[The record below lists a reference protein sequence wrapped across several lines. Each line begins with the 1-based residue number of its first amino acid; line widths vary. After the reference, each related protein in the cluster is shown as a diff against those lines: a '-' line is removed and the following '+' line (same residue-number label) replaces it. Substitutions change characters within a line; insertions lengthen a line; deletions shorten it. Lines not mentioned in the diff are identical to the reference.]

1 MKLLMVGRS
10 PENDICLDNISVS
23 RKHLK
28 VVIDDKVLIEDLGS
42 VNGTF
47 VNDKPVKFAYITPKD
62 VIRLGNVSLN
72 TSQFFTEQMQNS
84 GAKKFEKTIYADE
97 KNLIKNQRIISVG
110 RAADNDI
117 VLGDIQISS
126 HHAKFFLE
134 GKNIILEDLNST
146 NGTFINK
153 RKIQREIVSLN
164 DSIYFG
170 NFKFSSDAY
179 KNLFEDKEKISE
191 QDKAIKLKEGVN
203 KVGRA
208 DDNDIVIKHPMISS
222 HHAIIWKSN
231 EILEIEDTNSL
242 NGVFV
247 NGIKVSKSRIT
258 YDDVINLGIYPLRL
272 SEHKIIRS
280 YKSDGRIDLANL
292 SFAVN
297 DKGNKKVIINDISLT
312 IYPTEFVGLIGPSGS
327 GKTTLLNLMN
337 GYSMPTT
344 GEVIVNSFN
353 LHKNQNLFRGM
364 IGFVPQDDI
373 IHREL
378 TVYESLY
385 YSAKLRLPS
394 DTSEKEIQ
402 DRVNDII
409 DKLELTK
416 AKNVIIGSPE
426 KRGISGGQRKRVN
439 LAQEL
444 ITQPTILFMDEPTSG
459 LDPRSDHKIMKL
471 LRTLADEGRIV
482 ILTTHHI
489 SIENFKLFDNIVLL
503 SKGGKVAFYG
513 PSYPDSLQY
522 FNVDDPKEIFD
533 EIEAKTENS
542 DPSKEFKQSN
552 YYNEYVTKR
561 ILTAANKYKSSAGQ
575 IKKSKI
581 SNLRQLFIFLRRLI
595 RIKISDK
602 ANTLILLLQSP
613 ILALLIALTLNLPK
627 SLRMNT
633 DFLNPLNIMVITAVF
648 FGIINTS
655 REIVSER
662 AIYMRERKVFLKIPP
677 YLFSKFALLSFISF
691 IQSFFLV
698 VIIHSL
704 CDLNYNIVNMIFIIF
719 LTSIVSMCFGLFI
732 SSVAKSPDSAISLS
746 IFALIPQI
754 IYAGAVVPLGKMNS
768 AVNFISNF
776 CITRWSF
783 ESLLIK
789 EARVRPDILWMQSDT
804 TRIPPKLDSI
814 YISMTDY
821 LRGTNIDGV
830 NHDFKETRYL
840 LENASFNFNMLM
852 LAAWGAFFLLLVVVL
867 LKMRDRIK

>member
-10 PENDICLDNISVS
+10 PENDICLNDVSVS

-28 VVIDDKVLIEDLGS
+28 IAVDDKVLIEDLGS

-47 VNDKPVKFAYITPKD
+47 VNGKPVKFAYITPQD
-62 VIRLGNVSLN
+62 TVRLGNVTLN
-72 TSQFFTEQMQNS
+72 TAQLFVPQNTSTTE
-84 GAKKFEKTIYADE
+84 KKIDKTIYSNE
-97 KNLIKNQRIISVG
+97 KNVPQTLKTISVG

-117 VLGDIQISS
+117 VLGDTQISA
-126 HHAKFFLE
+126 HHANFYID
-134 GKNIILEDLNST
+134 GNNIILEDKNST

-153 RKIQREIVSLN
+153 RRVTRSNVTLS
-164 DSIYFG
+164 DTIYFG
-170 NFKFSSDAY
+170 NFKFSLEAY
-179 KNLFEDKEKISE
+179 KNLLEGKAKISE
-191 QDKAIKLKEGVN
+191 QDKPIKIKEGIN
-203 KVGRA
+203 RIGRA

-222 HHAIIWKSN
+222 HHAIIRKSN
-231 EILEIEDTNSL
+231 EILEIEDINSL
-242 NGVFV
+242 NGVFI
-247 NGIKVSKSRIT
+247 NGKKVTKSRIT

-272 SEHKIIRS
+272 SEQKIIRA
-280 YKSDGRIDLANL
+280 YESDNRIDLVNL

-297 DKGNKKVIINDISLT
+297 DKGNQKVIINDISLT

-353 LHKNQNLFRGM
+353 LHRNQNLFRGM

-378 TVYESLY
+378 TVFESLY
-385 YSAKLRLPS
+385 FSAKLRLPS
-394 DTSEKEIQ
+394 DSSEKEIE

-409 DKLELTK
+409 EKLELTR

-459 LDPRSDHKIMKL
+459 LDPRSDNKIMRL
-471 LRTLADEGRIV
+471 LRSLANEGRIV

-489 SIENFKLFDNIVLL
+489 STENFKLFDNIVLL

-533 EIEAKTENS
+533 EIETKAEKS
-542 DPSKEFKQSN
+542 DPSAEYKQSN
-552 YYNEYVTKR
+552 YFEEFVSKR
-561 ILTAANKYKSSAGQ
+561 KLTTDNRYKSSSEQ
-575 IKKSKI
+575 LKKSKV
-581 SNLRQLFIFLRRLI
+581 SSVRQLFIFLKRLI

-602 ANTLILLLQSP
+602 ANTMILLLQSP
-613 ILALLIALTLNLPK
+613 ILAFLIALTLNLPK
-627 SLRMNT
+627 NMRMDT

-691 IQSFFLV
+691 VQSFFLV

-704 CDLNYNIVNMIFIIF
+704 CDLHYNIVNMIMIVF
-719 LTSIVSMCFGLFI
+719 LTSVVSMCFGLFI

-768 AVNFISNF
+768 AVKIISNF

-789 EARVRPDILWMQSDT
+789 EARVRPDFLWIQSDT
-804 TRIPPKLDSI
+804 TKMPPKLDSI

-821 LRGTNIDGV
+821 LRGTDIEGV
-830 NHDFKETRYL
+830 SHDFKETRYM
-840 LENASFNFNMLM
+840 LENASFNFNMIM
-852 LAAWGAFFLLLVVVL
+852 LAAWGVFFLLLVVVL